1 MSTATDRQRLR
12 QAEQTVSALELACE
26 QAYRRGFAQG
36 AFITLRQAR
45 QGYSEARLARWF
57 EAVTRWRYNLRWV
70 RNVYS
75 NEQFKA
81 EPPELPELAHPAG
94 RAGK

>member
-1 MSTATDRQRLR
+1 MSSATDRQMHR

-36 AFITLRQAR
+36 AYLALRQVR
-45 QGYSEARLARWF
+45 QGHSEARLARWF
-57 EAVTRWRYNLRWV
+57 ESVTRWRYNLRWV
-70 RNVYS
+70 KAVYT

-81 EPPELPELAHPAG
+81 LPPELPELARPAG